1 MSPTWRTMQRRTFT
15 LPSRSTTV
23 SSSGISA
30 TIQTGVGRPVDE
42 AAAAGAVQKAVESA
56 AARRRRIPVRCG
68 DLGALVERPLEPA
81 QAVPSALTVLRRKS
95 LTT

>member
-1 MSPTWRTMQRRTFT
+1 MADDAAANLHLAVEVDDGLAVGDLGDDPD
-15 LPSRSTTV
+15 
-23 SSSGISA
+23 
-30 TIQTGVGRPVDE
+30 GVGRPVDE

-56 AARRRRIPVRCG
+56 AAHRRRIPVRCG

-81 QAVPSALTVLRRKS
+81 RAVPSALTVLRRKS